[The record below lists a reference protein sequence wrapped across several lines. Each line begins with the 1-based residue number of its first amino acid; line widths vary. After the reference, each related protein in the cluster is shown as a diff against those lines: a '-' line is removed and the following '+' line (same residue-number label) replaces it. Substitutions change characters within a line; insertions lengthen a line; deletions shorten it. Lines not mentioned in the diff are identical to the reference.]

1 MEWTMSRPSINDTPM
16 TGAER
21 QARYRAAR
29 ADGAPVVRVRRPGD
43 RRSRIQRWRDAVSTL
58 TDLQVEYAS
67 WLEALADNQR
77 DGATSEALQAI
88 VELDLSEL
96 QTIEPPRG
104 FGRD

>member
-1 MEWTMSRPSINDTPM
+1 MSRPSISDTPM

-21 QARYRAAR
+21 QARYRAAH
-29 ADGAPVVRVRRPGD
+29 ADGAPVVRIRRPAD

-58 TDLQVEYAS
+58 TNLLTEYAR
-67 WLEALADNQR
+67 WLEPLPDNQQ
-77 DGATSEALQAI
+77 DGTTAEALQAI

-96 QTIEPPRG
+96 QAIEPPRG

>member
-1 MEWTMSRPSINDTPM
+1 MPRPSVNEEPM

-29 ADGAPVVRVRRPGD
+29 VAGVPVVRTRRPTD
-43 RRSRIQRWRDAVSTL
+43 RRSRIRRWNDTIAAAVE
-58 TDLQVEYAS
+58 LQAEYAG
-67 WLEALADNQR
+67 WLDALPDNQQDSALAD
-77 DGATSEALQAI
+77 ALRAI

-96 QTIEPPRG
+96 QAVEPPRG

>member
-1 MEWTMSRPSINDTPM
+1 MSRPLISDTSM
-16 TGAER
+16 TGADR

-29 ADGAPVVRVRRPGD
+29 ADGAPVVRVRHPTD

-58 TDLQVEYAS
+58 TNLQTEYAR
-67 WLEALADNQR
+67 WLDALPDNQR
-77 DGATSEALQAI
+77 DGATAEALQTI